1 MVCSMSHVVWHAEGM
16 ESVAGTDG
24 NVVKKPGCM
33 QMIFWDYYGLQVDTN
48 KKPLNNTW
56 AVCRSCWWIV
66 LAIHLILWLTW
77 ESTILEYIL
86 RFKCHTKEGH
96 SKWVHSTYF
105 IYSISIYIATLIWGY
120 MYMYIEILN
129 CQYHPTQCKTQFHMR
144 EQSTSKW
151 NFIMYMWASTR

>member
-56 AVCRSCWWIV
+56 ACSLSFLLMDSTGNTSNLMTYLRVNHSR
-66 LAIHLILWLTW
+66 IHSEIQMSYKGRPQQVSAFNLFYL
-77 ESTILEYIL
+77 
-86 RFKCHTKEGH
+86 FN
-96 SKWVHSTYF
+96 
-105 IYSISIYIATLIWGY
+105 IYIATLIWGY